1 MGARFKQYAG
11 AVERWELIL
20 GRPAPDPVI
29 DGRLSQHFVEWM
41 MGFPQGWV
49 TDTLTNRNQAL
60 KALGNAVVPQCAAE
74 AFTQLHNRMNYETK

>member
-1 MGARFKQYAG
+1 
-11 AVERWELIL
+11 
-20 GRPAPDPVI
+20 
-29 DGRLSQHFVEWM
+29 M

-74 AFTQLHNRMNYETK
+74 AFTQLHNRMNYETT